1 MKVFVV
7 DDTAIYR
14 KILSEA
20 VESIDGLELAG
31 TASRGSI
38 ALHKLEGRD
47 VDLVLLDIF
56 MPDMDGL
63 ETMIEIKARYPK
75 MHVVMV
81 SGATTRDA
89 GITIKALRNGA
100 ADFIAKPK
108 APSFREGMPVIIE
121 EVRRVTKALGLKV
134 ETNIPPFFLSK
145 ADAEARLKSSSAA
158 PPRAIGLV
166 VIGVSTGG
174 PRVLS
179 TIIPKLP
186 RDLDCPVLIVQH
198 MPPTFTATLAEH
210 LDKESAMTVTE
221 AKCGEAILP
230 GHVYLAP
237 GGYHMGMK
245 EAVFRTESEWI
256 IELNNDPHVNSCKP
270 SIDVLFESVALAVQ
284 SPVLAVIL
292 TGMGEDGA
300 NGLETL
306 KKGNCYCLSQSRE
319 TCVVYGMPHAVKSRG
334 LSNEVLD
341 PDEFAAR
348 ITELVRKR

>member
-14 KILSEA
+14 KILSDA
-20 VESIDGLELAG
+20 VDAIEGLELVG
-31 TASRGSI
+31 TAPRGSI

-63 ETMIEIKARYPK
+63 ETMTEIKARYPK

-108 APSFREGMPVIIE
+108 APSFQEGMPIIIE

-134 ETNIPPFFLSK
+134 GAPKTPFAGK
-145 ADAEARLKSSSAA
+145 AGSATDQKFSTA
-158 PPRAIGLV
+158 PPRSFGLV

-174 PRVLS
+174 PKTLS
-179 TIIPKLP
+179 SIIPKLP
-186 RDLDCPVLIVQH
+186 GDLDCPVLIVQH
-198 MPPTFTATLAEH
+198 MPPKFTASLAQH
-210 LDKESAMTVTE
+210 LEKESALTVKE
-221 AKCGEAILP
+221 AECGEPVLP
-230 GHVYLAP
+230 GNVYLAP
-237 GGYHMGMK
+237 GGYHMMLK
-245 EAVFRTESEWI
+245 ASALKTENEWI
-256 IELNNDPHVNSCKP
+256 IELNNQPPVNSCRP
-270 SIDVLFESVALAVQ
+270 SVDVLFESVASAAKC
-284 SPVLAVIL
+284 PVLAVIL

-306 KKGNCYCLSQSRE
+306 KKGICYCLSQSRA

-334 LSNEVLD
+334 LSDEVLD
-341 PDEFAAR
+341 TEQFAER
-348 ITELVRKR
+348 ITELVRRR